1 MRLAKYRPSKTEFPV
16 DQVMDK
22 IFGTQLSEVV
32 GGRFTT
38 TTPPTNITDLEDGYQ
53 IQLAI
58 PGLAKKEVNIQV
70 LENTLIVK
78 GEKTVTSQEENYD
91 RREFDYSS
99 FERRFFLGDDI
110 DQDNIIA
117 KHKNGVLT
125 IALTKDKSKAETK
138 TVVIK

>member
-1 MRLAKYRPSKTEFPV
+1 MRLAKYRPFKTEFPV

-58 PGLAKKEVNIQV
+58 PGLSKNEVNIQV

>member
-1 MRLAKYRPSKTEFPV
+1 MRLAKYRPFKTEFPV

>member
-1 MRLAKYRPSKTEFPV
+1 MRLAKYRPFKTEFPV

-125 IALTKDKSKAETK
+125 IALTKDKSKTETK